1 MDDQID
7 LFEQRGMNHALWVWD
22 PSWEPLAENDDFN
35 FRHGPDP
42 DNHTDVQTSE
52 LIQVITG
59 YWGRNTLRP
68 SSSAICPDFVNP
80 PGVGVEDIQTVTAR
94 WLMTRADPN
103 WDPRYD
109 RDADGDIDIV
119 DIMQVAA
126 RWGERCQDTGS

>member
-1 MDDQID
+1 
-7 LFEQRGMNHALWVWD
+7 
-22 PSWEPLAENDDFN
+22 
-35 FRHGPDP
+35 
-42 DNHTDVQTSE
+42 
-52 LIQVITG
+52 
-59 YWGRNTLRP
+59 
-68 SSSAICPDFVNP
+68 
-80 PGVGVEDIQTVTAR
+80 VGVEDIQTVTAR